1 MAVVKA
7 ALEAS
12 NHKRILIE
20 LGVGER
26 AIIGYDRGARETS
39 AQRPDYD
46 LGTIMPPDE
55 LEDVAPA
62 HAALTYRDGAFW
74 IETIDEH
81 ETGIGLYAITPG
93 HPSRVVDGDDLRFG
107 SAELTFHI
115 EKLDQHARPVTRAS
129 VTD

>member
-7 ALEAS
+7 TLEAS
-12 NHKRILIE
+12 NHKRMLVE

-26 AIIGYDRGARETS
+26 VIIGYERSAQEVG

-46 LGTIMPPDE
+46 LGTIMPPDQ

-62 HAALTYRDGAFW
+62 HAALTYHDGAFW
-74 IETIDEH
+74 VEPIDEH
-81 ETGIGLYAITPG
+81 ETGIGLYVITPG
-93 HPSRVVDGDDLRFG
+93 HPSRIVDGDDLRLG

-115 EKLDQHARPVTRAS
+115 EKLGQDPGPVTRAS